1 MKKIYFILFYFGFSF
16 FVLSQEI
23 YSLNEKLQ
31 FELTDT
37 TRISL
42 NLKIA
47 DLHLNNGSDSASYY
61 YNKALDIAV
70 KIDSK
75 PQVAEIHYA
84 IGKYNQNTNDYNVA
98 IKNYLTA
105 AQIFKNIENAKKEA
119 RMFNNIASCYLR
131 LYAEDQAIEYYLK
144 SLNLNKK
151 IDYQEGVAINYL
163 GVGDLFYTQ
172 GNYEHAK
179 QYFQDALEIYK
190 KLEDKKGISTSYTNL
205 GNVTADA
212 GDNIAG
218 LEFYKKS
225 IEIGKEI
232 DNQQVIAI
240 NYNNIGDCYIQLKQ
254 YPEALDYFFK
264 ALNISKKLSRNDL
277 TSVLLMNISDVQ
289 IKTKNYHKGIINANK
304 SLKLAKQ
311 IGELNY
317 QAQNLEL
324 LSNAYERLGN
334 MRRAFGYNKQYVA
347 IKDSLLKIDKT
358 NKVRL
363 FQALNKLDETQDT
376 INELSIKNEIAELK
390 YETGRKFVYFLT
402 GSMVF
407 FGLFVIIL
415 IQQQTS
421 KKKAYNL
428 LEYKN
433 YQINKMNDEIQAQRD
448 NLRLINKTKDKFFS
462 IIAHDLKN
470 PFNSIKGFT
479 ELMIEN
485 SSEYDEE
492 KKLKFLKIIK
502 GSTLKA
508 SSLLNNLLIWAN
520 SQSGNLEFNPQKVE
534 LIQVVS
540 NVISLLEIQAI
551 NKEIEIVD
559 NIEKNLFVLADRNM
573 LATILRNLISN
584 AIKFT
589 NQHGEIEIS
598 AIKKESF
605 VEITVKD
612 NGIGIL
618 ESEIKNLFN
627 IEVKN
632 SNVGTANEQGSGL
645 GLILCKD
652 FVEKHGGKIW
662 VESEVNKG
670 TEFKFTIP
678 FANSPD
684 TAQT

>member
-1 MKKIYFILFYFGFSF
+1 MRKRFFILFCIVFSF
-16 FVLSQEI
+16 FVNGQEI
-23 YSLNEKLQ
+23 SDLKEKLQ
-31 FELTDT
+31 LELLDT
-37 TRISL
+37 TRVSL

-47 DLHLNNGSDSASYY
+47 NLHLNKSSDSASFY

-75 PQVAEIHYA
+75 PQVSKIYYA
-84 IGKYNQNTNDYNVA
+84 IGRYNQNRGNYNVA
-98 IKNYLTA
+98 IENYLAA
-105 AQIFKNIENAKKEA
+105 AQIFKNIENIKKEA

-131 LYAEDQAIEYYLK
+131 LYAEDKSIENYLK
-144 SLNLNKK
+144 SLSLNRS
-151 IDYQEGVAINYL
+151 IEYQEGIAKNYL
-163 GVGDLFYTQ
+163 GIGDLFYNQ

-190 KLEDKKGISTSYTNL
+190 KLEDKNGISTSYINL
-205 GNVTADA
+205 GNATADA
-212 GDNIAG
+212 GDIITG

-225 IEIGKEI
+225 IKIGKEI
-232 DNQQVIAI
+232 DNQLGIAI

-254 YPEALDYFFK
+254 YPEALNYFFK
-264 ALNISKKLSRNDL
+264 ALKISKNLKKNDL
-277 TSVLLMNISDVQ
+277 ASVLLMNISDVQ
-289 IKTKNYHKGIINANK
+289 IKTKNYHEGIVSANK
-304 SLKLAKQ
+304 SLIIAKKM
-311 IGELNY
+311 GNLGY
-317 QAQNLEL
+317 QAENFEL
-324 LSNAYERLGN
+324 LSNAYESLGN
-334 MRRAFGYNKQYVA
+334 MRRAFSYNKKYIT

-358 NKVRL
+358 NKVKL
-363 FQALNKLDETQDT
+363 FQALNELDETQDT
-376 INELSIKNEIAELK
+376 INELSIKNEITELK

-402 GSMVF
+402 GSMVL

-433 YQINKMNDEIQAQRD
+433 YQINKMNNEIQTQRD
-448 NLRLINKTKDKFFS
+448 NLKLINKTKDKFFS

-479 ELMIEN
+479 ELLIEN
-485 SSEYDEE
+485 SNEYDEE

-508 SSLLNNLLIWAN
+508 ASLLNNLLIWAN
-520 SQSGNLEFNPQKVE
+520 SQSGNLKFNPQKVE

-551 NKEIEIVD
+551 NKDIKIVD
-559 NIEKNLFVLADRNM
+559 NIEKNLFVLADKNM

-589 NQHGEIEIS
+589 HQNGKIEIL
-598 AIKKESF
+598 ATKKESF

-612 NGIGIL
+612 NGVGISK
-618 ESEIKNLFN
+618 SEIKNLFS

-678 FANSPD
+678 FITN
-684 TAQT
+684 

>member
-1 MKKIYFILFYFGFSF
+1 MRKRFFILFCIGFSF
-16 FVLSQEI
+16 FVSGQEI
-23 YSLNEKLQ
+23 SNLKGKLQ
-31 FELTDT
+31 LELTDT
-37 TRISL
+37 TRVLL

-47 DLHLNNGSDSASYY
+47 NLYSINNSDSASLYY
-61 YNKALDIAV
+61 EKALNLAT

-75 PQVAEIHYA
+75 LQVAEVHYA
-84 IGKYNQNTNDYNVA
+84 IGRYNQNTNNYNVA
-98 IKNYLTA
+98 IKNYLA
-105 AQIFKNIENAKKEA
+105 ATQIFKNFEDTKKEA
-119 RMFNNIASCYLR
+119 RMLNNIASCYLR
-131 LYAEDQAIEYYLK
+131 LYAEDKSIEYYLK

-151 IDYQEGVAINYL
+151 VDYQEGIAKNYI

-190 KLEDKKGISTSYTNL
+190 KLENKKGISTSYTNL
-205 GNVTADA
+205 GNATADA
-212 GDNIAG
+212 GDNLAG

-232 DNQQVIAI
+232 DDQQGIAI

-264 ALNISKKLSRNDL
+264 ALNISKKLNRNDL
-277 TSVLLMNISDVQ
+277 VSVLLMNISDVQ
-289 IKTKNYHKGIINANK
+289 IKTKNYHKGIVNANK

-317 QAQNLEL
+317 QAENLEL
-324 LSNAYERLGN
+324 LSNAYEHLGN
-334 MRRAFGYNKQYVA
+334 MRRAFSYNKQYVT

-358 NKVRL
+358 NKVKL
-363 FQALNKLDETQDT
+363 FQALNELDETQDT

-485 SSEYDEE
+485 SNEYDEE

-551 NKEIEIVD
+551 NKDIEIID

-589 NQHGEIEIS
+589 NQNGKIEIS
-598 AIKKESF
+598 TIKQDSF
-605 VEITVKD
+605 VEISVKD
-612 NGIGIL
+612 NGVGIL
-618 ESEIKNLFN
+618 ESEVKNLFN

-662 VESEVNKG
+662 VESTINEG

-678 FANSPD
+678 LAN
-684 TAQT
+684 

>member
-1 MKKIYFILFYFGFSF
+1 MREKFLILFCIGLSF
-16 FVLSQEI
+16 FVSGQEI
-23 YSLNEKLQ
+23 SDLKEKLKL
-31 FELTDT
+31 ELADT
-37 TRISL
+37 TRVSL
-42 NLKIA
+42 NFKIA
-47 DLHLNNGSDSASYY
+47 DLYLKNGSDSASSY
-61 YNKALDIAV
+61 YNRALDLAL

-75 PQVAEIHYA
+75 PQIAEIHYA
-84 IGKYNQNTNDYNVA
+84 IGKYNHNTNDYNVA
-98 IKNYLTA
+98 IKNYLVA
-105 AQIFKNIENAKKEA
+105 AQIFKKIENTKKEA
-119 RMFNNIASCYLR
+119 RMYNNIASCYLR
-131 LYAEDQAIEYYLK
+131 LYAEDKSIEYYLK
-144 SLNLNKK
+144 SLSLNKK
-151 IDYQEGVAINYL
+151 VNYQGGIAKNYI

-190 KLEDKKGISTSYTNL
+190 KIDDKSGISTSYTNL
-205 GNVTADA
+205 GNATADA
-212 GDNIAG
+212 GDNLAG

-225 IEIGKEI
+225 VEIGKEI
-232 DNQQVIAI
+232 NNQQGIAI

-254 YPEALDYFFK
+254 YPKALDYFFK
-264 ALNISKKLSRNDL
+264 ALKLSKNLGRNDL
-277 TSVLLMNISDVQ
+277 TSVLLMNISTVQ
-289 IKTKNYHKGIINANK
+289 IKTKNYHQGIVNANK
-304 SLKLAKQ
+304 SLKLAEQ
-311 IGELNY
+311 MGELNY
-317 QAQNLEL
+317 QAENFEL

-334 MRRAFGYNKQYVA
+334 MRRAFRYNKKYII

-358 NKVRL
+358 NKVKL
-363 FQALNKLDETQDT
+363 FQALNELDATQDT
-376 INELSIKNEIAELK
+376 INELSIKNEIAELR

-402 GSMVF
+402 GSMVL
-407 FGLFVIIL
+407 FGLFLIIL
-415 IQQQTS
+415 IQQQTA

-448 NLRLINKTKDKFFS
+448 NLKLINKTKDKFFS

-485 SSEYDEE
+485 SNEYDEE

-520 SQSGNLEFNPQKVE
+520 SQSGNLKFDPQKVE
-534 LIQVVS
+534 LKQIVS

-551 NKEIEIVD
+551 NKEIEIID

-589 NQHGEIEIS
+589 NQHGKIEVS
-598 AIKKESF
+598 ATKKEGF
-605 VEITVKD
+605 VEISVKD
-612 NGIGIL
+612 NGVGIL
-618 ESEIKNLFN
+618 ESEVKNLFN

-678 FANSPD
+678 LAN
-684 TAQT
+684 

>member
-16 FVLSQEI
+16 FILGQEI
-23 YSLNEKLQ
+23 ASLKQKL
-31 FELTDT
+31 ELELADT
-37 TRISL
+37 ARVSI

-47 DLHLNNGSDSASYY
+47 NLYFNKDSDSSFFYCGR
-61 YNKALDIAV
+61 ALDLAVEINSKSQIA
-70 KIDSK
+70 
-75 PQVAEIHYA
+75 ETHYT
-84 IGKYNQNTNDYNVA
+84 IGVFSQKTNDYNIA
-98 IKNYLTA
+98 IENYIAA
-105 AQIFKNIENAKKEA
+105 AQIFNNLENTKKEA
-119 RMFNNIASCYLR
+119 GIYNNLASCYLR
-131 LYAEDQAIEYYLK
+131 LYAEDKAIENYLK
-144 SLNLNKK
+144 SLNLNRN
-151 IDYQEGVAINYL
+151 IEYQEGIAKNYL
-163 GVGDLFYTQ
+163 GIGDLFYNQ
-172 GNYEHAK
+172 ENYEHAK

-190 KLEDKKGISTSYTNL
+190 KIDDKNGISTSYTNL
-205 GNVTADA
+205 GNATADA

-232 DNQQVIAI
+232 DDQQGIAI

-254 YPEALDYFFK
+254 YPKALDYFLK
-264 ALNISKKLSRNDL
+264 ALDISKKINRNDL
-277 TSVLLMNISDVQ
+277 ISVLLMNISTVQ
-289 IKTKNYHKGIINANK
+289 IKTKNYHEGIVNANK

-317 QAQNLEL
+317 QAENFEL

-334 MRRAFGYNKQYVA
+334 MRRAFSYNKQYVT

-358 NKVRL
+358 NKVKL
-363 FQALNKLDETQDT
+363 FQALNKLDKTQDT

-433 YQINKMNDEIQAQRD
+433 YQINKMNDEIQTQRD

-485 SSEYDEE
+485 SKDYDED

-520 SQSGNLEFNPQKVE
+520 SQSGDLEFNPQKVE

-551 NKEIEIVD
+551 NKDIKIID

-589 NQHGEIEIS
+589 NQNGKIEIS
-598 AIKKESF
+598 AIKKEIF
-605 VEITVKD
+605 VEISVKD
-612 NGIGIL
+612 NGVGIL
-618 ESEIKNLFN
+618 ESEVKNLFN

-662 VESEVNKG
+662 VESTINKG

-678 FANSPD
+678 FAN
-684 TAQT
+684 

>member
-1 MKKIYFILFYFGFSF
+1 MRKKFLILFCIGFSF
-16 FVLSQEI
+16 FVSGQEI
-23 YSLNEKLQ
+23 SDLKQKLQLELADTTKVSLN
-31 FELTDT
+31 F
-37 TRISL
+37 
-42 NLKIA
+42 KIA
-47 DLHLNNGSDSASYY
+47 DLYLKNGSDSASLY
-61 YNKALDIAV
+61 YNKALDLAI

-75 PQVAEIHYA
+75 PQIAEIHYA
-84 IGKYNQNTNDYNVA
+84 IGRYNQNTSDYNVA
-98 IKNYLTA
+98 IENYLTA
-105 AQIFKNIENAKKEA
+105 AQVFKKIENTKKEA

-131 LYAEDQAIEYYLK
+131 LYAEDKSIENYLK
-144 SLNLNKK
+144 SLSLNRN
-151 IDYQEGVAINYL
+151 IEYQEGIAKNYL
-163 GVGDLFYTQ
+163 GIGDLFYNQ

-179 QYFQDALEIYK
+179 QYFQDALDIYSE
-190 KLEDKKGISTSYTNL
+190 LEDKNGISTSYTNL
-205 GNVTADA
+205 GNATADA

-225 IEIGKEI
+225 IEIGKDI
-232 DNQQVIAI
+232 DNQLGVAI

-254 YPEALDYFFK
+254 YPKALDYFFK
-264 ALNISKKLSRNDL
+264 ALKISENLGRNDL

-289 IKTKNYHKGIINANK
+289 IKTKNYHQGIVNANK
-304 SLKLAKQ
+304 SLTIANK
-311 IGELNY
+311 IGNLGY
-317 QAQNLEL
+317 QAENFEL
-324 LSNAYERLGN
+324 LSNAYESLGN
-334 MRRAFGYNKQYVA
+334 MRRAFSYNKKYIT

-358 NKVRL
+358 NKVKL
-363 FQALNKLDETQDT
+363 FQALNELGETQDT
-376 INELSIKNEIAELK
+376 INELSIKNEMAELK

-402 GSMVF
+402 GSMVL

-415 IQQQTS
+415 IQQQTA

-448 NLRLINKTKDKFFS
+448 NLKLINKTKDKFFS

-485 SSEYDEE
+485 SNEYDED

-520 SQSGNLEFNPQKVE
+520 SQSGNLEFNQQKVE

-551 NKEIEIVD
+551 NKDIEIID

-589 NQHGEIEIS
+589 NQHGKIEIS

-612 NGIGIL
+612 NGVGIL
-618 ESEIKNLFN
+618 ESEVKNLFN

-662 VESEVNKG
+662 VESTINKG

-678 FANSPD
+678 LAN
-684 TAQT
+684 